1 MSLKRKASFSGLPSS
16 MAMPTPSGWGMSDS
30 SKDLPSRTRKRFRD
44 GRPDEQVT
52 TEQLADGSRAEK
64 TLRWIF
70 SAQQQQQRQ
79 PITPMDTADDAMMD
93 ADPSIPSPETI
104 DPRQQTLL
112 RFFQP
117 RAEASSPFRPSREA
131 LAARANET
139 AMDQEEVM
147 RRQAF
152 AQMNMAG
159 STSGSETTS
168 PGFFQTETDVDMD
181 MDGGESSDSSNPVA
195 KWGFWNGGV

>member
-1 MSLKRKASFSGLPSS
+1 ML
-16 MAMPTPSGWGMSDS
+16 T
-30 SKDLPSRTRKRFRD
+30 
-44 GRPDEQVT
+44 
-52 TEQLADGSRAEK
+52 RAEK

-70 SAQQQQQRQ
+70 SAQQQQQRK
-79 PITPMDTADDAMMD
+79 PITPMDTTDDAMMD
-93 ADPSIPSPETI
+93 SESSIPSPETV

-117 RAEASSPFRPSREA
+117 RAETSSPFRPSREA

-139 AMDQEEVM
+139 ALDQEDLM

-152 AQMNMAG
+152 AQRNMVG

-168 PGFFQTETDVDMD
+168 SGFFQTETDVDMD

-195 KWGFWNGGV
+195 KWAFWSGGA

>member
-1 MSLKRKASFSGLPSS
+1 MSLKRKASFPGLPSS
-16 MAMPTPSGWGMSDS
+16 LAISTPSGWGMSDS
-30 SKDLPSRTRKRFRD
+30 SKDLPSRTRKRFRN
-44 GRPDEQVT
+44 GRPDDDVVY
-52 TEQLADGSRAEK
+52 EK

-70 SAQQQQQRQ
+70 SAQQQQQQQ

-93 ADPSIPSPETI
+93 ADPSIPFPETV

-117 RAEASSPFRPSREA
+117 RAEAMSPFRPSREA

-139 AMDQEEVM
+139 ALDKEEIM
-147 RRQAF
+147 RHQAF
-152 AQMNMAG
+152 SQMNMAG

-195 KWGFWNGGV
+195 KWGFWNGGA

>member
-1 MSLKRKASFSGLPSS
+1 MTTWYMVRDLHLYRDISS
-16 MAMPTPSGWGMSDS
+16 T
-30 SKDLPSRTRKRFRD
+30 DLGAFCPGQTAK
-44 GRPDEQVT
+44 
-52 TEQLADGSRAEK
+52 QLLTRAEK

-70 SAQQQQQRQ
+70 SAQQQQQQQ
-79 PITPMDTADDAMMD
+79 PITPMDTTDDAMMD
-93 ADPSIPSPETI
+93 TDPSIPSPETV

-117 RAEASSPFRPSREA
+117 RTEAMSPFRPSREA

-139 AMDQEEVM
+139 AMDQEEIM

-152 AQMNMAG
+152 SQMNMAG

-168 PGFFQTETDVDMD
+168 PSFFQTETDVDMD

-195 KWGFWNGGV
+195 KWGFWNGGA